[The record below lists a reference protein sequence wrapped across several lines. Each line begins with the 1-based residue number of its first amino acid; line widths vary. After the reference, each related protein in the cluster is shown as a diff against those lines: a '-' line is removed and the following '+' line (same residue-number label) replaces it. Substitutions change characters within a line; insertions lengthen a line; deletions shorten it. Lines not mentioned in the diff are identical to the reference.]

1 MLNLNSNIE
10 LDFKVFWR
18 WWMRELSF
26 LIPENIRRWV
36 SEQQGYLLL
45 SPTSPNLLT
54 LTYVNENNARFIAN
68 LQRNEL
74 GIAQFKKILADDER
88 LSKAKALL
96 RLSGQEAI
104 TRELLLPLAAKE
116 NLRQVVAYELDKYTP
131 FTAEQVYFAVKI
143 NENDSKDT
151 GFINVQVSLSPKE
164 VVDALCEDIS
174 AMGIALVYMDY
185 QNELTHDIN
194 IDNKANLLPE
204 QFRPKVANTP
214 RLIHAGLISMVC
226 CLLVMVMVLPL
237 WFNYQTVAK
246 LTDKINTIEKEA
258 KKIKALQ
265 ADIDS
270 VIDKTQKLIDEK
282 NASPMMVDILNT
294 LSTLI
299 DDRTWLAYLQYSE
312 HHLQIQGESPS
323 ASTLIGVLESSEIFT
338 KARFVSPVTQ
348 NNINKLERFQITVD
362 TTKKGGEHAEEHP

>member
-10 LDFKVFWR
+10 LDFKIFWR

-26 LIPENIRRWV
+26 LIPEKIRHWV
-36 SEQQGYLLL
+36 SEQHGYLLL
-45 SPTSPNLLT
+45 SPTHPNLLT
-54 LTYVNENNARFIAN
+54 LTYVDESNARFIAH
-68 LQRNEL
+68 LERNDL
-74 GIAQFKKILADDER
+74 GIAQFKKILADNEPF
-88 LSKAKALL
+88 SKAKAIL

-104 TRELLLPLAAKE
+104 QRELLLPVAAKE

-143 NENDSKDT
+143 SENDSKDT
-151 GFINVQVSLSPKE
+151 GFINVKVSVSPKE

-185 QNELTHDIN
+185 QDTLTHDIHL
-194 IDNKANLLPE
+194 DNKANLLPE
-204 QFRPKVANTP
+204 HFRHKVANTP
-214 RLIHAGLISMVC
+214 RLIHAGLISVVC
-226 CLLVMVMVLPL
+226 CLLVMVMVVPL

-323 ASTLIGVLESSEIFT
+323 ASTLIGVLESNDIFT

-362 TTKKGGEHAEEHP
+362 TTKKGGEHVEEHP